1 MKIIKK
7 HIDRIPT
14 IWVRRI
20 MFVVNTVI
28 CIVILIGILAGV

>member
-14 IWVRRI
+14 ALVRKI
-20 MFVVNTVI
+20 MFVVNTII
-28 CIVILIGILAGV
+28 CIVIILCIIA